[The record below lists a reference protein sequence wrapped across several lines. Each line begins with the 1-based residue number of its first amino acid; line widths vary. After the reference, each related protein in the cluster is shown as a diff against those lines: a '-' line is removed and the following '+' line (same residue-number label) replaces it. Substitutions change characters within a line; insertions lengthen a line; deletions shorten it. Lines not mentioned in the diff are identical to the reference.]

1 MGQAGLA
8 RPAQVREHI
17 MSLRKTALAGLAV
30 ATGLSAGIASAALA
44 QDEQFVPLLIY
55 RTGPYAPNGIP
66 IANAMVDYFT
76 LVNERDGGV
85 GGIKLTW
92 EECETA
98 YNNDRGVECYERL
111 KDRGPT
117 GASVVNPYST
127 GITYA
132 LIERATADKIPVLS
146 MGYGRTDGSD
156 GRVFPYV
163 FTVPMT
169 YWSQASALIKYIGD
183 QEGGIENLEGKKL
196 ALVYHDSAYG
206 KEPIPTLEKLAETYG
221 YELSLFPV
229 AHPGLEQKSTWLKI
243 GRQLRPDWVFMW
255 GWGVMNSTA
264 IKEAAAVG
272 YPMDRFIGVW
282 WSGAEPDVEPAGAA
296 AADYKSTTFH
306 APGTDYPVF
315 EDLFEYVYDKGL
327 GVGER
332 EDVGEVLYNR
342 GLINAVIVVEAI
354 RTAQEMHGQQPLTGE
369 QVRDG
374 LENLDITEERLAE
387 LGLTDFTPPI
397 KVTCADHEGDHAM
410 RVQQWDG
417 EKWSFVSEWIT
428 PMKDVVR
435 PMIEASAAEYAKQNG
450 IEPRDCA
457 NGG

>member
-1 MGQAGLA
+1 MG
-8 RPAQVREHI
+8 VR
-17 MSLRKTALAGLAV
+17 TAAIATLAGV
-30 ATGLSAGIASAALA
+30 VGLSAGIATEVRA
-44 QDEQFVPLLIY
+44 DGEQFIPLLIY

-66 IANAMVDYFT
+66 LANGFNDYFN
-76 LVNERDGGV
+76 LINERDGGV
-85 GGIKLTW
+85 NGVKLTW

-111 KDRGPT
+111 KNSGPT
-117 GASVVNPYST
+117 GASVINPYST

-156 GRVFPYV
+156 GRIFPYV

-169 YWSQASALIKYIGD
+169 YWSQASALVKYVGE
-183 QEGGIENLEGKKL
+183 QEGGMENLAGKKI

-206 KEPIPTLEKLAETYG
+206 KEPIATLEVLAEKYG

-229 AHPGLEQKSTWLKI
+229 AHPGLEQKATWLRI

-272 YPMDRFIGVW
+272 YPMDKFIGVW
-282 WSGAEPDVEPAGAA
+282 WSGAEPDVEPAGAGA
-296 AADYKSTTFH
+296 AGYKAGAFH
-306 APGTDYPVF
+306 APGTDFPVF
-315 EDLFEYVYDKGL
+315 DDIFAHVYDKGL
-327 GVGER
+327 GAGPR

-342 GLINAVIVVEAI
+342 GIINAMIVVEAI
-354 RTAQEMHGQQPLTGE
+354 RTAQEIHGQQPLTGE

-374 LENLDITEERLAE
+374 LENLDLDEERLAE
-387 LGLTDFTPPI
+387 MGMAGFTPPI
-397 KVTCADHEGDHAM
+397 KVSCADHEGDHAV
-410 RVQQWDG
+410 RIQQWDG
-417 EKWSFVSEWIT
+417 AKWAFVSDWIT

-435 PMIEASAAEYAKQNG
+435 PMIEESAAAYAAEKG
-450 IEPRDCA
+450 ITPRDCPS
-457 NGG
+457 

>member
-1 MGQAGLA
+1 
-8 RPAQVREHI
+8 

-30 ATGLSAGIASAALA
+30 ATGLSAGIASEAVA
-44 QDEQFVPLLIY
+44 DGEQFIPLLIY

-66 IANAMVDYFT
+66 IANAMNDYFT

-85 GGIKLTW
+85 GGVKLTW

-111 KDRGPT
+111 KNNGPT

-156 GRVFPYV
+156 GRVFPSV

-183 QEGGIENLEGKKL
+183 QEGGMENLQGKKL

-272 YPMDRFIGVW
+272 YPMDKFIGVW
-282 WSGAEPDVEPAGAA
+282 WSGSEPDVEPAGAA
-296 AADYKSTTFH
+296 AQGYKSATFH

-315 EDLFEYVYDKGL
+315 DDIFEYVYDKGL
-327 GVGER
+327 GAGER

-342 GLINAVIVVEAI
+342 GLINAVIVTEAI

-374 LENLDITEERLAE
+374 LEHLNITEERLAE
-387 LGLTDFTPPI
+387 LGMTDFTPPL

-417 EKWSFVSEWIT
+417 KQWSFVSDWIT

-435 PMIEASAAEYAKQNG
+435 PMIEASAREYAAQNN
-450 IEPRDCA
+450 IELRDCA

>member
-1 MGQAGLA
+1 
-8 RPAQVREHI
+8 
-17 MSLRKTALAGLAV
+17 MSLRKTTLAGLAL
-30 ATGLSAGIASAALA
+30 ATGLSTGVATESLA
-44 QDEQFVPLLIY
+44 DGEQFVPLLIY

-66 IANAMVDYFT
+66 IANAMNDYFT
-76 LVNERDGGV
+76 LVNERDGGINGV
-85 GGIKLTW
+85 TLTW

-111 KDRGPT
+111 KNQGPT
-117 GASVVNPYST
+117 GASIVNPYST

-132 LIERATADKIPVLS
+132 LIERATADEIPLLS
-146 MGYGRTDGSD
+146 MGYGRTDASD

-163 FTVPMT
+163 FSVPMN

-183 QEGGIENLEGKKL
+183 QEGGMENLQGKKI

-206 KEPIPTLEKLAETYG
+206 KEPIPTLEALAETYG

-229 AHPGLEQKSTWLKI
+229 AHPGLEQTSTWLKI
-243 GRQLRPDWVFMW
+243 GRQLRPDWALLW

-272 YPMDRFIGVW
+272 YPMDRFIGGW
-282 WSGAEPDVEPAGAA
+282 WSGSEPDIEPAGEAGQG
-296 AADYKSTTFH
+296 YKSATFH

-315 EDLFEYVYDKGL
+315 DDIFEHVYDKGL
-327 GVGER
+327 GAGEQ

-342 GLINAVIVVEAI
+342 GIINALIVVEAI
-354 RTAQEMHGQQPLTGE
+354 RIAQEIHGEQPLTGA

-374 LENLDITEERLAE
+374 LENLEITEERLAE
-387 LGLTDFTPPI
+387 LGMTGFTPPLQ
-397 KVTCADHEGDHAM
+397 VTCADHEGDHAL

-417 EKWSFVSEWIT
+417 KAWGFVSDWIT

-435 PMIEASAAEYAKQNG
+435 PMIEESAANYAEENG
-450 IEPRDCA
+450 ITPRDCSS
-457 NGG
+457 